1 MPAVPRGIAAVLLC
15 ALAGAG
21 LACGGG
27 EKPDRL
33 EPTRKA
39 LERALLDNVRRTALL
54 EGTTSVSCEP
64 PGDGEGVGRWDC
76 TLEGRE
82 RLTAAVSV
90 ARRGGWTT
98 SVAVAPPS
106 TGPRITADGTILGEF
121 NGGVGLLGCCVPLP
135 K

>member
-27 EKPDRL
+27 E
-33 EPTRKA
+33 E
-39 LERALLDNVRRTALL
+39 LDQ
-54 EGTTSVSCEP
+54 
-64 PGDGEGVGRWDC
+64 
-76 TLEGRE
+76 
-82 RLTAAVSV
+82 
-90 ARRGGWTT
+90 RRG
-98 SVAVAPPS
+98 SLALAVAPPS